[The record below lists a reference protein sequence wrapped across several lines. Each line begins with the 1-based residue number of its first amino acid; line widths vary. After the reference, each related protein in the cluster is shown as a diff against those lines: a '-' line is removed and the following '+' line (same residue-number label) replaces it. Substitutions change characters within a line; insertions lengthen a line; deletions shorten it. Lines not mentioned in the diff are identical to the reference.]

1 MFSSQKIKLLFIFFL
16 FSIFFNFQTAFVSA
30 YDFEL
35 HSGLGDAGYEAG
47 YDDAGLTDEPVAQV
61 AGSIVKQIIAYVGI
75 FFLLLTIYA
84 GFIWMLSRG
93 NEQEVEK
100 SKKILQN
107 AIIGLIVVLLAYA
120 ITYLFMSTLTGV
132 EGPVTEIK

>member
-1 MFSSQKIKLLFIFFL
+1 MIIIQKIKLLFIFILFL
-16 FSIFFNFQTAFVSA
+16 LFFNFQAVPVLA
-30 YDFEL
+30 YDFEV

-47 YDDAGLTDEPVAQV
+47 YDDAGLTDESVSQI
-61 AGSIVKQIIAYVGI
+61 AGSAVKQVIAYVGV

-93 NEQEVEK
+93 NEQEVER

-120 ITYLFMSTLTGV
+120 ITYLFMSTLSGV
-132 EGPVTEIK
+132 EGPVLETK

>member
-1 MFSSQKIKLLFIFFL
+1 MQTIQKIKLLFIFTL
-16 FSIFFNFQTAFVSA
+16 FSFFFNFQAVLA

-47 YDDAGLTDEPVAQV
+47 YDDAGLTDQSVSQI
-61 AGSIVKQIIAYVGI
+61 AGSVVKQVIAYVGV

-93 NEQEVEK
+93 NEQEVER

-120 ITYLFMSTLTGV
+120 ITYLFMSTLSGV
-132 EGPVTEIK
+132 EGPVLETK